1 MNCLQAEEHF
11 SAHFEDELDY
21 QTLQA
26 FEAHLAGCEGCRHEY
41 ALFQESVKAAQ
52 QLPQIDASPYFM
64 QTLQQRL
71 AEEHREKLPFWQ
83 GLLRVLNKPR
93 WVFSGIILLIFATT
107 SLYLY
112 QENLFDKAP
121 QPTAARAAKADLHG
135 GERTRS
141 SSAERPS
148 QPALSDRQLL
158 PRDVGGTRISN
169 VMSAQPL
176 QQHYVLKTVSYASAP
191 TRGGL

>member
-26 FEAHLAGCEGCRHEY
+26 FEAHLAECEGCRHEY

-64 QTLQQRL
+64 QTLQQRI
-71 AEEHREKLPFWQ
+71 AEEHCEKLPFWQ
-83 GLLRVLNKPR
+83 GLLHVLNRPR

-107 SLYLY
+107 SIYFY
-112 QENLFDKAP
+112 QENLFDKEP
-121 QPTAARAAKADLHG
+121 QPTAAYSAKANPQG
-135 GERTRS
+135 VERTRS
-141 SSAERPS
+141 SSAQLTS
-148 QPALSDRQLL
+148 QTTLSNRGAL